1 MTKGSVIVVGGG
13 IVGVSTAYF
22 AAREGYAVTLFE
34 QRSLAFGASG
44 RNAGFV
50 WLQGRNRGWALD
62 ASFAGLK
69 LYEELRAELAAPF
82 EFRSEGGMIYFTEE
96 AQAPVFEE
104 FVAARRTDGL
114 HISLIDNPTVRELVS
129 PIRPDVL
136 GAAFC
141 EDDAQI
147 NTPTVVQAIAAGAR
161 AEGATLH
168 EGVSVLELLRDGER
182 VVGVATSDG
191 LRHADHV
198 VVASGAWT
206 ENLMRPSGF
215 EARIG
220 RERLQ
225 VLLTE
230 PLPRQIRPVVYGPET
245 AKQYAL
251 FRELPSWD
259 EEAFLTSIE
268 RDLGAWMLTLAAQRA
283 NGSILLGCPMD
294 YPAEMNHSADLSGL
308 EATLRRVREDFPG
321 LRHAPVDRVWAGVLP
336 FTSDMAPIIDVVA
349 PGLIVAAG
357 HVHGN
362 ATGPITGK
370 LVSQLLLGVEPE
382 LDLSEVRWDRELEP
396 IAPQTIVHW

>member
-1 MTKGSVIVVGGG
+1 MTDSVIVVGGG
-13 IVGVSTAYF
+13 IVGVSAAYF
-22 AAREGYAVTLFE
+22 AAREGYEVTLFE
-34 QRSLAFGASG
+34 QRQLAYGASG

-50 WLQGRNRGWALD
+50 WLQGRNPGWALD
-62 ASFAGLK
+62 ASFAGRR
-69 LYEELRAELAAPF
+69 LYADLQQELAAPF
-82 EFRSEGGMIYFTEE
+82 EFRSEGGLIYFTDE

-104 FVAARRTDGL
+104 FVAARRADGL
-114 HISLIDNPTVRELVS
+114 HISLIENPTVRELVT

-136 GAAFC
+136 GASFC

-147 NTPTVVQAIAAGAR
+147 NTPTVVRAIAAGAR
-161 AEGATLH
+161 AEGASIR
-168 EGVSVLELLRDGER
+168 EGVAVHELIRDGER

-191 LRHADHV
+191 NRYADHV

-206 ENLMRPSGF
+206 ENLLRPSGYV
-215 EARIG
+215 APIG

-225 VLLTE
+225 VLLTQ

-251 FRELPSWD
+251 FRDLPSWD
-259 EEAFLTSIE
+259 EELFLTPIE
-268 RDLGAWMLTLAAQRA
+268 RDLEAWMLTLAAQRA
-283 NGSILLGCPMD
+283 DGSILLGCPMD
-294 YPAEMNHSADLSGL
+294 YPAELNHAADLRGL

-321 LRHAPVDRVWAGVLP
+321 LHHAPVDRVWAGVLP
-336 FTSDMAPIIDVVA
+336 FTSDMAPIIDEVA
-349 PGLIVAAG
+349 PGLILAAG

-382 LDLSEVRWDRELEP
+382 LDLTEVRWDRHLEP
-396 IAPQTIVHW
+396 ISPEVIVHW